1 MKKYAAG
8 GELPQDLV
16 DRLARESNKADEEL
30 IMAPARAAGNAAKVV
45 GDAVKKNLEQ
55 GAKEHEAPKPRMNLG
70 KLPGKSAA
78 KQLGV
83 ENASDAELDAAA
95 KYMRKG
101 YSKED
106 VKDMYKQKAFKSGGS
121 VSSASKRADGCAT
134 KGKTRGKMV

>member
-1 MKKYAAG
+1 MKAKRYAEG

-16 DRLARESNKADEEL
+16 DRLAREENAADREL
-30 IMAPARAAGNAAKVV
+30 IMAPARAAGKAAKAV
-45 GDAVKKNLEQ
+45 GSAVKKNLEE
-55 GAKEHEAPKPRMNLG
+55 GAKEHQAPKPRMNLG
-70 KLPGKSAA
+70 KLPGKAAA
-78 KQLGV
+78 KALGV

-121 VSSASKRADGCAT
+121 VSSASKRADGCAIR
-134 KGKTRGKMV
+134 GKTRA